1 MAKSKNNMR
10 KTMGKFTDI
19 PSQYIKL
26 LNSIKYE
33 HTYDPGNNFVVVK
46 NKSKGSIVG
55 VFDYSELYIYLEM
68 HHPNL
73 L

>member
-1 MAKSKNNMR
+1 MR
-10 KTMGKFTDI
+10 KEFILVEDGAPEET
-19 PSQYIKL
+19 KL
-26 LNSIKYE
+26 RDYVLLYKAVKYE

-46 NKSKGSIVG
+46 NKRKDNIAG
-55 VFDYSELYIYLEM
+55 VFDYTELYVYLKM